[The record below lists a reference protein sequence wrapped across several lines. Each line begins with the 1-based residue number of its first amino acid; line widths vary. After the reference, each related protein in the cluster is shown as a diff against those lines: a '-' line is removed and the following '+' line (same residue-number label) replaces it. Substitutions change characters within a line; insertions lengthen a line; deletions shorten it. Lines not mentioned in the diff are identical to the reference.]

1 MKLAPSTIAG
11 GAGVGLMALK
21 AIASGVDSFAAPN
34 PEMLLKARDVFI
46 PLQKAELARHLDLST
61 GIYLSIRNTIHTTA
75 E

>member
-46 PLQKAELARHLDLST
+46 PLQKAELARHLDLS
-61 GIYLSIRNTIHTTA
+61 IYLSIHATA